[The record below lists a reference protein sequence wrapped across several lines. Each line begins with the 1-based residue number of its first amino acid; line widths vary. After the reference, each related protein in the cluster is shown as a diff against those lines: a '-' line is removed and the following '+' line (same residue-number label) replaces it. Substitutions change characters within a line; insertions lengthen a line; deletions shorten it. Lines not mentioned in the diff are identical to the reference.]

1 MATIGKTFSDP
12 DKWEEPWFISLTP
25 GKKLL
30 FTYLWERC
38 DHAGVIH
45 ITFPLWSAHTGLNID
60 EALFNEFV
68 EEINQDSE
76 KVLVFGKKL
85 WFTDYIRFNQQS
97 DPSLPLSDKY
107 SFHKHVF
114 KTIQKHALTDEINRR
129 DPILLSKFIDDEI
142 DQLSVEEI
150 INPKPYLSLSKELG
164 KPTGKGAGKGEGE
177 GKGMGTG
184 EGTPR
189 TNSDKEKE
197 TVNDFELRNKSMIKG
212 TPFDY

>member
-45 ITFPLWSAHTGLNID
+45 ITLPLWSAHTGLNID
-60 EALFNEFV
+60 ETLFNEFV
-68 EEINQDSE
+68 EEVNQDHE
-76 KVLVFGKKL
+76 KVSVFGKKL
-85 WFTDYIRFNQQS
+85 WFTEYIRFNQQS
-97 DPSLPLSDKY
+97 DPTLPLSDKY

-114 KTIQKHALTDEINRR
+114 KTILKHGLKDEVNRR
-129 DPILLSKFIDDEI
+129 DPILLLNFVDNDSDIS
-142 DQLSVEEI
+142 LEETI
-150 INPKPYLSLSKELG
+150 HPKPYLSLSKGLP
-164 KPTGKGAGKGEGE
+164 KSTGKGAGR
-177 GKGMGTG
+177 GKGKGLGKGAG

-189 TNSDKEKE
+189 TNSDNEQE
-197 TVNDFELRNKSMIKG
+197 TVNDFELRNKFDAKD
-212 TPFDY
+212 TPFNY